1 MLGEPGRAVP
11 VATFYVKH
19 DIIFHNFQ
27 YKTFDLWKIGYQL
40 LLRKALNDLRNLKIK
55 KFPFAQKYDAVKV
68 STAVMP
74 LLSTPIPTINNPL
87 SSLTKCCLWGRWAE
101 VPQSKNS
108 NSVSLLIFL
117 FVQIAACWLQLGI
130 LNRSDRSHAQLLS
143 VTVTWWYEQ

>member
-27 YKTFDLWKIGYQL
+27 DKTFDLWKIGYQL
-40 LLRKALNDLRNLKIK
+40 LLRKALNDLRTLKIK
-55 KFPFAQKYDAVKV
+55 KFPFALKYDAVKV